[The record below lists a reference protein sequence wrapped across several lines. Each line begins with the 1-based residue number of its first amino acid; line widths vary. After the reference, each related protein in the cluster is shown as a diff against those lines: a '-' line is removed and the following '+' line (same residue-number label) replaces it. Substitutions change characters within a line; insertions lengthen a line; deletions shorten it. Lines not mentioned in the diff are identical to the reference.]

1 MKTSFDFYNAVW
13 LCVVSFYNITTTA
26 HMVRFKL
33 AAYVFLFQQTP
44 DARTPPHF
52 HGQPINIVHLLSTVT
67 GYFSELLICSVSV
80 QRSIDRKKE
89 MFAAALSFL

>member
-1 MKTSFDFYNAVW
+1 VKIYFDIHNTAW
-13 LCVVSFYNITTTA
+13 LCVVSIYNIMTTG

-33 AAYVFLFQQTP
+33 AAYVCLFQQTP
-44 DARTPPHF
+44 DARTPPYF

-67 GYFSELLICSVSV
+67 GFFSELSICSGSV
-80 QRSIDRKKE
+80 QRSINRMKE